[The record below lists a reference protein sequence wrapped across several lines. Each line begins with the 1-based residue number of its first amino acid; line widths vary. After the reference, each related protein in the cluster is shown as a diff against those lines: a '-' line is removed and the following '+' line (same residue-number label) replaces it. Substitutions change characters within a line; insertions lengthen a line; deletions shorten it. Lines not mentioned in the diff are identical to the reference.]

1 MDNENIENI
10 GASAVETY
18 FARTKR
24 IVPELRRADKKP
36 LYDGVLRLYKSE
48 KHSNNTYLG
57 DVNVQIKTHDSV
69 SDSSEISVQID
80 RIDLETYK
88 RNGGVLY
95 FEVFIG
101 NEACST
107 IYCADLFPLSIKKYL
122 ENTQEDCNPKVLFKQ
137 LPEKRSDFEKEI
149 FKFYSDS
156 IYQASSYDKP
166 IVQIG
171 DFLAKPG
178 EKHFVIYSP
187 ITEINNN
194 PYSFLG
200 SEFNTI
206 YATDA
211 DGNILFPIGD
221 GRYKVIKIGKN
232 NNPISIKGK
241 VYYDYSIVQEIDGNP
256 CMVIDQFLFCSFF
269 PAICKRQL
277 SYKSHNKKA
286 RARLKELDFILALNE
301 SKALSI
307 GGEEMPCEE
316 FILEDKVANML
327 KADRDNCAKIVRLLD
342 ALHVSED
349 LNFNSLSQDD
359 RLSFN
364 KLYEGIIL
372 NKHITI
378 EDEPAGLKIICIG
391 PLKIFVVF
399 SFVSEGVFHIEDFF
413 TSPHVLCYD
422 DNEHTYLSSR
432 YSILSVQDMIDAS
445 NFHFDGVVESYK
457 TLIGSN
463 PNIVQVAYR
472 DLQRYILAYDL
483 TEGKKKEFLRIAHDL
498 VTWLIEIEA
507 FDGNDIRL
515 DLYQIK
521 KRSQTLSIEEIKDIY
536 LIEDSTNNSFSK
548 IACNILTDNRV
559 KVDMLIS
566 DLSEEDQ
573 ALLSSA
579 PISHL
584 IKNNN

>member
-10 GASAVETY
+10 GVSAVETY
-18 FARTKR
+18 FARTKH
-24 IVPELRRADKKP
+24 IVPEFRRADKKP
-36 LYDGVLRLYKSE
+36 LYDGVLRIYKSE
-48 KHSNNTYLG
+48 KHNNNTYLG

-69 SDSSEISVQID
+69 SESAEISVQID
-80 RIDLETYK
+80 RVELETYK

-101 NEACST
+101 NETCIA

-122 ENTQEDCNPKVLFKQ
+122 ENTQEGGNPKVIFKRI
-137 LPEKRSDFEKEI
+137 PEKRSDFEKEI

-171 DFLAKPG
+171 DYLTKPG

-187 ITEINNN
+187 ITEINND

-206 YATDA
+206 YATDK
-211 DGNILFPIGD
+211 DGNILFPLGD

-241 VYYDYSIVQEIDGNP
+241 VFYDYTIVQEMDGHP
-256 CMVIDQFLFCSFF
+256 CMAIDQFLFCSFF
-269 PAICKRQL
+269 PEICKRQL

-286 RARLKELDFILALNE
+286 RARLKELNFILALNE
-301 SKALSI
+301 YKAFSI
-307 GGEEMPCEE
+307 GDEEMPCEE
-316 FILEDKVANML
+316 FILEDKVVNML
-327 KADRDNCAKIVRLLD
+327 KVDRDNCAKIVRLLD
-342 ALHVSED
+342 ALHISED
-349 LNFNSLSQDD
+349 LDFNSLSQDD
-359 RLSFN
+359 KLSFN

-372 NKHITI
+372 NKHTNI

-391 PLKIFVVF
+391 PLRIYVVF

-413 TSPHVLCYD
+413 TSTHVLCYA
-422 DNEHTYLSSR
+422 DNEHTSLSSR
-432 YSILSVQDMIDAS
+432 FSVLSVKDMIDAS
-445 NFHFDGVVESYK
+445 NFYFDGVVESYK
-457 TLIGSN
+457 MLIGSN
-463 PNIVQVAYR
+463 PDIVQVAYR
-472 DLQRYILAYDL
+472 DLQRYLLAYDL
-483 TEGKKKEFLRIAHDL
+483 SKGNKIEFLRVAYDL
-498 VTWLIEIEA
+498 ATWLIEIEA
-507 FDGNDIRL
+507 FDGNDIRI

-521 KRSQTLSIEEIKDIY
+521 KRSQALTTEEIKDIY
-536 LIEDSTNNSFSK
+536 LIEDSTTNIFSK
-548 IACNILTDNRV
+548 IACNILTDNMIR
-559 KVDMLIS
+559 VDMLIS
-566 DLSEEDQ
+566 QLSEEDR
-573 ALLSSA
+573 ALISSA
-579 PISHL
+579 PISHF